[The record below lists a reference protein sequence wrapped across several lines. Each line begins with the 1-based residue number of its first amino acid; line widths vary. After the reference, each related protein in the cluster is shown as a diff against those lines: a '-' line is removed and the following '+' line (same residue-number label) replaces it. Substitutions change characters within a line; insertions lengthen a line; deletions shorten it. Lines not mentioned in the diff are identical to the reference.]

1 MLDNPTPIDWRAPD
15 YAAIFRERS
24 KRLAR
29 IRSGDVDIEKL
40 RLYYA
45 DHIPQFINDWGVTV
59 DPRVIGKDKP
69 RIMPFVLFPRQIEW
83 LEFILERW
91 ATQTP
96 GITEKSRD
104 VGISWLAMALSVS
117 LGLFNRNVQVG
128 FGSAKED
135 KVDRSGD
142 PDTLFYKGRM
152 FLQYLPAEFRPG
164 WDLRRHS
171 SHMRIILPATESSIT
186 GEAGDNIGR
195 GGRASLYFIDESA
208 HLERPQLIDASL
220 TATTDCRQDMSSVNG
235 TANSFAERRHSG
247 ATPVFTFHYSDDPRK
262 TTEWAV
268 AKQAVTDP
276 VVWAQEYEINY
287 SASVEGI
294 VIPAIWVT
302 AAIDAHKKL
311 GITPSGVKLAGY
323 DVADR
328 GIDKCAVALR
338 HGILLTHAEEW
349 SGATGDLFKSAEK
362 AFLVCDMHGVPAMLY
377 DGDGLGAN
385 VRGDARVINEKRT
398 ASKVKPLKVTQF
410 RGSAGV
416 LDPERMVRGT
426 DRKNEDFFENYKAQ
440 AWWDLRY
447 RFQDTYNAV
456 VNGHKFD
463 PSNIISIDGAMP
475 NRAAVCRE
483 LSQPVYKLSKS
494 GKVMIDKA
502 PDGVK
507 SPNYGDAV
515 MMAFAPKR
523 PALEISDDLLIASG
537 P

>member
-1 MLDNPTPIDWRAPD
+1 MKATPIDWQRPD
-15 YAAIFRERS
+15 YAIIYRERAE
-24 KRLAR
+24 RLMR
-29 IRSGDVDIEKL
+29 IRRGEVDLAAL
-40 RLYYA
+40 RVFYR
-45 DHIPQFINDWGVTV
+45 DNIPQFINDWGVTI
-59 DPRVIGKDKP
+59 DPRVIGKDRP
-69 RIMPFVLFPRQIEW
+69 RIMPFVLFPKQVEW
-83 LEFILERW
+83 LEFILARW

-104 VGISWLAMALSVS
+104 VGISWLAMGLSVS
-117 LGLFNRNVQVG
+117 LALFNRNVQIG

-152 FLQYLPAEFRPG
+152 FLQYLPVEFRPG
-164 WDLRRHS
+164 WDLRRNS
-171 SHMRIILPATESSIT
+171 SHMRIVFPETESSIT

-235 TANSFAERRHSG
+235 TANSFAERRHAGS
-247 ATPVFTFHYSDDPRK
+247 TEVFTFHYLDDPRK
-262 TTEWAV
+262 TPEWV
-268 AKQAVTDP
+268 TAKRAVTDP
-276 VVWAQEYEINY
+276 IVWNQEYEINY

-294 VIPAIWVT
+294 VIPAIWVA

-311 GITPSGVKLAGY
+311 NVSPTGIKFGGY

-349 SGATGDLFKSAEK
+349 SGGSGDLFKSAEK
-362 AFLVCDMHGVPAMLY
+362 AFGVCDVHGVPAFCY
-377 DGDGLGAN
+377 DADGLGAN
-385 VRGDARVINEKRT
+385 VRGDARVINEQRVKDKR
-398 ASKVKPLKVTQF
+398 KVLKVSAY

-440 AWWDLRY
+440 AWWDLSY
-447 RFQDTYNAV
+447 RFRDTYNAV
-456 VNGHKFD
+456 VLGHKFD
-463 PSNIISIDGAMP
+463 PSQIISIAGDMP

-515 MMAFAPKR
+515 CMAFAPKR
-523 PALEISDDLLIASG
+523 PALEISDDLLVASG